1 MNALGY
7 PTKENLQQLFDQ
19 VSRARDLLH
28 EQGRAALE
36 NPHAAIGRICGC
48 KACFCCAA
56 LMVLREK
63 AAS

>member
-19 VSRARDLLH
+19 LPRARDLLR

-56 LMVLREK
+56 LMVLREEG
-63 AAS
+63 AA